1 MTVESSAKSNFLSIK
16 NLTHFFPY
24 HVALNQKSTLL
35 VWQKNGQSFGSVVP
49 PAWDPAIRQGILQH
63 FGTLDAQHP
72 RHFWASKDINKFW
85 VDGLILISLGLDLDG
100 EPRPEEHQA
109 APKQSGLSQQCRSPN
124 KKGLVCGIHF
134 HRNCQ
139 PAFGTS
145 FFKKMLKNLITMH
158 LRLPSPYRLSIVW
171 TTFVSLPRPTC
182 NLSRLSAA

>member
-35 VWQKNGQSFGSVVP
+35 VWQKKWSVFRVRGSTSLGSCNTSGHPPALWYVGCSIQGTSGLPKTSTSFGSMGSSWYHW
-49 PAWDPAIRQGILQH
+49 AWIWMVNP
-63 FGTLDAQHP
+63 
-72 RHFWASKDINKFW
+72 
-85 VDGLILISLGLDLDG
+85 DL
-100 EPRPEEHQA
+100 RSFIA

-145 FFKKMLKNLITMH
+145 FFKKMLKKSHHNASETPKSVSAVDCLDNVRVSASPNL
-158 LRLPSPYRLSIVW
+158 
-171 TTFVSLPRPTC
+171 
-182 NLSRLSAA
+182 